1 MMRNQLRESCLAAC
15 DSWLACGTSL
25 SAGSLAAATLAL
37 GLATGCQQPIPAAAA
52 QVAAERPAA
61 GGALEKVTAGEPVRR
76 NLHLFSTQPARLVP
90 LEQTPVHARISGYVG
105 KVHVDVGDKV
115 DAGDELVTLD
125 VPELAVEVAQK
136 QALLE
141 QAAAERKQA
150 DSAKIAAQAQLATA
164 QALVRQAEAGVA
176 RVAAD
181 IARWQSEYSRLEQL
195 ANSGSLNRQVVD
207 ETRQKLAAAEA
218 AGQEVQAAVDSAAAA
233 ARQAE
238 AELAKADA
246 DIVAAAARERVAA
259 ENLRYSET
267 MLGYGRLTAPFA
279 GVITQRRVDPGHFT
293 TGAGGEPLLVVMRN
307 DIVRVL
313 IAIPENETPLV
324 DIGDEVNVVVP
335 SLRGRKYTGKV
346 SRTAWSLDEGNRSL
360 VTIVDL
366 PNEDGALRPGMYA
379 TTQVLLAARENV
391 LTLPAA
397 AVKRDGGEACCFIVH
412 GGKAVRTPI
421 ELGLKVGD
429 DWEIVKGLEGNESVC
444 LTKASSLA
452 DGQAIDVLPVA
463 PQP

>member
-1 MMRNQLRESCLAAC
+1 MMTTHKSEAC
-15 DSWLACGTSL
+15 IMLDCRGVACGAALTAAIMAISV
-25 SAGSLAAATLAL
+25 SAGCRQDLPA
-37 GLATGCQQPIPAAAA
+37 AAAA
-52 QVAAERPAA
+52 QVAAQRPAA
-61 GGALEKVTAGEPVRR
+61 AGSLEKVTAGEPTRK
-76 NLHLFSTQPARLVP
+76 NLQLYSTQPARMVP
-90 LEQTPVHARISGYVG
+90 LEQTPILARISGYVG
-105 KVHVDVGDKV
+105 KVHVDVGDTV
-115 DAGDELVTLD
+115 QAGDVLVTLD

-136 QALLE
+136 EALLE
-141 QAAAERKQA
+141 QAAAEKKQSE
-150 DSAKIAAQAQLATA
+150 SARIAAQAQVATT

-176 RVAAD
+176 RGAAD

-195 ANSGSLNRQVVD
+195 ASSGSLNRQVVD

-218 AGQEVQAAVDSAAAA
+218 AGQEVQAAVESAAAT

-238 AELAKADA
+238 AEVAKADA
-246 DIVAAAARERVAA
+246 DIVAAEARQRVAA

-267 MLGYGRLTAPFA
+267 MLGYARLAAPFV

-293 TGAGGEPLLVVMRN
+293 AGAGGEPLLVVMRN

-313 IAIPENETPLV
+313 IAIPESEASLV
-324 DIGDEVNVVVP
+324 DLGDEVSVVVP
-335 SLRGRKYTGKV
+335 SLRGRKYAGKV
-346 SRTAWSLDEGNRSL
+346 SRTAWSLDEGNRAL

-379 TTQVLLAARENV
+379 TAQVLLAAREKA
-391 LTLPAA
+391 LTLPAT
-397 AVKRDGGEACCFIVH
+397 AVTRVDGQAYCFVVRE
-412 GGKAVRTPI
+412 GQVVRTPI

-452 DGQAIDVLPVA
+452 DGQAIDVLPA
-463 PQP
+463 AK